1 MDNAKQNIPPEKA
14 LLKRINKS
22 DHAAFKELYDR
33 YFDRLYFFT
42 LRYLKNK
49 EETEGMVQEVFTKV
63 WEIRSSINP
72 EKSFNSF
79 LFTITKNAVFNKIKK
94 RKHERAYAEYM
105 KAFWDKHHNKT
116 ENDLIFAEVKARIES
131 VVKELPPQRQKT
143 YRLSRE
149 KGLSHK
155 EIALKMNIS
164 PKTVEAHIRLAL
176 KSIRA
181 VLNTEIILLIPLL
194 IPFVS

>member
-1 MDNAKQNIPPEKA
+1 LDNAKQNIKPDKT
-14 LLKRINKS
+14 LILKIKRG
-22 DHAAFKELYDR
+22 DHAAFKELYKR
-33 YFDRLYFFT
+33 YFDRLYFFS

-49 EETEGMVQEVFTKV
+49 EETEGIVQEIFIKV
-63 WEIRSSINP
+63 WEIRNDLNP

-79 LFTITKNAVFNKIKK
+79 LFTITKNAIFNKMKK
-94 RKHERAYAEYM
+94 RKHERTYAEYM
-105 KAFWDKHHNKT
+105 KVFLDQHHNKT
-116 ENDLIFAEVKARIES
+116 ENDLIFAEVKDRIES
-131 VVKELPPQRQKT
+131 VVKKLPAQRQKT

-155 EIALKMNIS
+155 EIALKLNIS

-181 VLNTEIILLIPLL
+181 VLGTEIILLIPLL
-194 IPFVS
+194 IQLVG

>member
-1 MDNAKQNIPPEKA
+1 MDNAKQNITPDKT
-14 LLKRINKS
+14 LILKIKLG
-22 DHAAFKELYDR
+22 DHAAFKELYKR
-33 YFDRLYFFT
+33 YFDRLYFFSI
-42 LRYLKNK
+42 RYLKNK

-63 WEIRSSINP
+63 WEIRDDLNP

-79 LFTITKNAVFNKIKK
+79 LFTITKNAIFNKMKK

-105 KAFWDKHHNKT
+105 KAFLDKHHNKT

-131 VVKELPPQRQKT
+131 VVKKLPAQRQKT

-181 VLNTEIILLIPLL
+181 VLGTEIILLIPLL
-194 IPFVS
+194 IQLIG